1 MVNSGLIVGII
12 NILIKIIFYTLFNM
26 VMLYFSSFI
35 LDGEIPEVGSK
46 IYISVGFA
54 LICTF
59 IPTLDYMRKVI
70 DGYLTIRKK

>member
-46 IYISVGFA
+46 IYISIGAAF
-54 LICTF
+54 ICTF
-59 IPTLDYMRKVI
+59 ISFFDSMGKFI
-70 DGYLTIRKK
+70 DTYLRIRSK